1 MLCWPFNFRLIKDIL
16 MIFYTKNYLQILK
29 NIMIFFWVVIPIALL
44 FSCSS
49 FAHQSQSDILL
60 ADPTILSDQGKY
72 YLYGS
77 TSGGKDSTNLG
88 FLVYESND
96 LIEWKGKGYA
106 LMEGGA
112 YGDTGFWAPHVV
124 KRNGSYYMIYTA
136 NEQLAL
142 AQSKSPLGP
151 FVNQEK
157 HHFKLDVRLIDPYIF
172 FDNGK
177 AYLYHVRL
185 IGNNN
190 EIFVVELEDDLKTMK
205 EGTLI
210 KCLSVSLDWED
221 RDEFSNTS
229 LQGPSVVK
237 LDGKYCLFYSANNF
251 RSPYYAVGYAT
262 STSPVGPWIKPSN
275 TALIDRG
282 RINENGPGH
291 GDIFFKDGKNKLAYV
306 FHTHHSK
313 EKLRPRKTGILEFNR
328 DTVMPMLSIKQGSF
342 RFLKTANHK

>member
-1 MLCWPFNFRLIKDIL
+1 MVFEIK
-16 MIFYTKNYLQILK
+16 NNLQILRTVL
-29 NIMIFFWVVIPIALL
+29 NFIWVVVPIALL

-49 FAHQSQSDILL
+49 VARHGQSDILL
-60 ADPTILSDQGKY
+60 ADPTILSDHGKY

-77 TSGGKDSTNLG
+77 TSGGKDSTGRG

-96 LIEWKGKGYA
+96 LLEWKGKGYA
-106 LMEGGA
+106 LRKGDA

-142 AQSKSPLGP
+142 AQSRSPLGP
-151 FVNQEK
+151 FVNQDK

-172 FDNGK
+172 FDDGK
-177 AYLYHVRL
+177 TYLFHVRR
-185 IGNNN
+185 IGDNN
-190 EIFVVELEDDLKTMK
+190 EIFVVELEEDLRTMK

-229 LQGPSVVK
+229 VQGPSVVK
-237 LDGKYCLFYSANNF
+237 LDGKYYLFYSANNF

-291 GDIFFKDGKNKLAYV
+291 GDVFFKDGKNKLAYV

-328 DTVMPMLSIKQGSF
+328 DTVMQMLSIKHGSF
-342 RFLKTANHK
+342 RLLKTANHK

>member
-1 MLCWPFNFRLIKDIL
+1 MVFD
-16 MIFYTKNYLQILK
+16 TKNYVQVLK
-29 NIMIFFWVVIPIALL
+29 TVLNFFWVVIPIALL

-49 FAHQSQSDILL
+49 VARHGQSDILL

-77 TSGGKDSTNLG
+77 TSGGKDSTNRG

-96 LIEWKGKGYA
+96 LLEWKGKGYA
-106 LMEGGA
+106 LRKGDA

-124 KRNGSYYMIYTA
+124 KRNGIYYMIYTA

-142 AQSKSPLGP
+142 AESKSPLGP
-151 FVNQEK
+151 FVNQDK
-157 HHFKLDVRLIDPYIF
+157 HHFQSDVRLIDPYIF
-172 FDNGK
+172 FDDGK
-177 AYLYHVRL
+177 SYLFHVRR

-190 EIFVVELEDDLKTMK
+190 EIFVAELEQDLRTLK
-205 EGTLI
+205 EGTLT

-221 RDEFSNTS
+221 SDEFSNTS
-229 LQGPSVVK
+229 VQGPSVVK
-237 LDGKYCLFYSANNF
+237 LDGKYYLFYSANNF
-251 RSPYYAVGYAT
+251 KSPYYAVGYAT
-262 STSPVGPWIKPSN
+262 SPSPVGPWIKPSN

-291 GDIFFKDGKNKLAYV
+291 GDVFFQDDKKKLTYV

-313 EKLRPRKTGILEFNR
+313 EKLRPRKTGMLYLHVDTLEFKL
-328 DTVMPMLSIKQGSF
+328 TIKEGSF
-342 RFLKTANHK
+342 RYLNFSNK